1 MELCVNDKSTANPS
15 ADDIARAIDAA
26 PHPEDWYLV
35 LESDDGFYVEAAA
48 RPDGTYEVTA
58 SDQQRDLQA
67 NAPLDAN
74 RLKEILSRFLAGD
87 AGWHDMGFSPVTD
100 SKAKDG
106 PGAAVARS
114 GSAPPT
120 WALAIVIGT
129 IAIVVIAAL
138 LPRRFFGSL
147 GDSDSFFIGL
157 IAAPMGVLFIVAV
170 LVKMLDVRRASTW
183 STAAGRIVRSDTEAR
198 RHRFAG
204 EATTVTTVPLV
215 EYEFSVGG
223 RAWQGSRISI
233 GEDSG
238 GANTEATL
246 RRYPVGAAVS
256 VHYDPANPRNCVL
269 ERDIPEGVGKGLAIL
284 VAFGVAAAV
293 GLYYLATS
301 GPRLLSGY
309 LPDGDSAPVVIV
321 AACFGLLVLL
331 FFIASF
337 RLSRK
342 AADWPM
348 VRGTVSSS
356 GSERVEK
363 RESGR
368 TQIYYV
374 PVVEYRYRVSDVDYV
389 SRQIKVGVALS
400 ASQAYATKVAA
411 RYPQGSGVDVHYD
424 PANPSNAALENPRGF
439 YWVLLVVAL
448 GCFAI
453 AAHAGGFI

>member
-26 PHPEDWYLV
+26 PYPEDWYLV
-35 LESDDGFYVEAAA
+35 LESDDGSYVEAAA
-48 RPDGTYEVTA
+48 LRDGTYEVTA
-58 SDQQRDLQA
+58 SDQQHDLQA
-67 NAPLDAN
+67 DAPLDAN

-87 AGWHDMGFSPVTD
+87 AGWRDMGFSPVPDT
-100 SKAKDG
+100 KAKG
-106 PGAAVARS
+106 GSGAAAARS

-120 WALAIVIGT
+120 WALATVIGT
-129 IAIVVIAAL
+129 IAIVVIAAM
-138 LPRRFFGSL
+138 LPRRFLGSL
-147 GDSDSFFIGL
+147 GDSDLFFIGL

-170 LVKMLDVRRASTW
+170 LVKMLEVRRASTW
-183 STAAGRIVRSDTEAR
+183 SLAAGRIVRSDTDVR
-198 RHRFAG
+198 HHRFAG

-223 RAWQGSRISI
+223 RAWRGSRISI
-233 GEDSG
+233 GDDAG

-256 VHYDPANPRNCVL
+256 VHYDPANPKDCVL
-269 ERDIPEGVGKGLAIL
+269 ERDIPAGVGKGLVIL
-284 VAFGVAAAV
+284 VAFVVAVVV
-293 GLYYLATS
+293 GIYYLATS
-301 GPRLLSGY
+301 GPGLLSGF
-309 LPDGDSAPVVIV
+309 LPDSDNAPVVMF
-321 AACFGLLVLL
+321 AAGFGLVVLL
-331 FFIASF
+331 FFVASF
-337 RLSRK
+337 RLARK
-342 AADWPM
+342 AADWPL
-348 VRGTVSSS
+348 VRGTVLSS

-400 ASQAYATKVAA
+400 ASEAYATKVAA
-411 RYPQGSGVDVHYD
+411 RYPQGSAVDVHYD
-424 PANPSNAALENPRGF
+424 PANPSNAALENPRGY

-448 GCFAI
+448 GCFAV